1 MGKNQAQGAFSPDS
15 DREVRTGMEGE
26 FSRVVD
32 GLPGIIWTALPDG
45 GVDFVNRAWCEYTGR
60 GLPEAAGDGWL
71 AAVHPDDL
79 AELRKG
85 WSSILASHQ
94 PQDMR
99 ARMRRADGAWRWFV
113 LRAGPVRD
121 AAGKL
126 AHWSVMATDIE
137 DHRASSEIAS
147 PSVGAFAMI
156 ADALP
161 ASVLLMTPDGE
172 IEYSNRQ
179 SQEFRGATLEQQRGW
194 KSADLIHPD
203 ELPAAIEAWERSVK
217 SGDVFDMEFRA
228 RRFDGVYRWF
238 HVRGQPMKDEQGRIT
253 RWCTL
258 DVDIDDRKRSEALLA
273 TAMAELAAS
282 EDRLRATIDTVPGF
296 VWRAAPDGSVEF
308 LNQRWCD
315 YTGLSLADSLGIGWT
330 SVIHPDDGPALGGY
344 WQTLLQAG
352 EPGSFEA
359 RLRRSDGTYR
369 WFLIRAVPQRDEA
382 GQVVK
387 WYGQNT
393 DIDDRKRAE
402 LLLEGEKRLLEMMA
416 SGAPLASVLEALCDM
431 AQTSLD
437 GALCSVVLIDP
448 KYTHAPRDSSSRL
461 RLQTLAAPGT
471 SAQLLEGTD
480 GQPLE
485 PDFSPIVYA
494 AASGETVIADDLIAE
509 VGWDRWRP
517 VALSHGIRASWSTPI
532 RYSCGGVLGVFSAL
546 FQDSNADRAHRTLIA
561 QFTHLASIAIER
573 AHSEAALKQSQA
585 FMSKAQRLSVTGTF
599 SWRVGSDE
607 IVWSEEVYRILEI
620 DPSVTPTFALI
631 DTRIHPEDLPAHEE
645 MIRRQ
650 RSSPGDFEHEHRLL
664 FPDGRVKWVHLVA
677 HATRSEDGGVEYI
690 AGLQDI
696 TQRRLSEEALSKVR
710 SELAH
715 VARVA
720 SLGALTASI
729 AHEVNQPL
737 AGIITNASTC
747 LRMLGAE
754 PPNIDGARETA
765 RRTIRDGNRAS
776 DVIKRLRA
784 LFAKKEA
791 STEPLDLNEAAREVV
806 AMLLGEL
813 QRHGVVFHPDFA
825 DGLPMV
831 SGDRVQLQQVIL
843 NLVLNASDA
852 MSDIRS
858 RPRDL
863 RIVTRLQE
871 DGHVRLAV
879 QDSGVGIDP
888 TDSERM
894 FNAFYTTK
902 SSGMGIGLSV
912 SRSIIESHDGRLW
925 AMANEG
931 CGATFAFAL
940 PCVRSARARESM
952 DNAGSVSG
960 DARERL

>member
-1 MGKNQAQGAFSPDS
+1 
-15 DREVRTGMEGE
+15 MEGE

-32 GLPGIIWTALPDG
+32 GLPGMIWTALPDG
-45 GVDFVNRAWCEYTGR
+45 GVDYVNRAWCEYTGR
-60 GLPEAAGDGWL
+60 DPHEAAGDGWL
-71 AAVHPDDL
+71 AAIHPDDL
-79 AELRKG
+79 DELRKRWTG
-85 WSSILASHQ
+85 ILASHQ

-99 ARMRRADGAWRWFV
+99 ARMLRADGAWRWFV

-126 AHWSVMATDIE
+126 THWSVMATDIE
-137 DHRASSEIAS
+137 DHRQPGEISS
-147 PSVGAFAMI
+147 PSVSAFAMI

-203 ELPAAIEAWERSVK
+203 ELPAAIEAWERCVK
-217 SGDVFDMEFRA
+217 SGDLFDMEFRA

-238 HVRGQPMKDEQGRIT
+238 HVRSQPMKDEQGRIT

-273 TAMAELAAS
+273 SAMAQLAAS

-315 YTGLSLADSLGIGWT
+315 YTGLSLAESLGTGWT
-330 SVIHPDDGPALGGY
+330 SVIHPGDAPALGSY
-344 WQTLLQAG
+344 WQALLQAG

-359 RLRRSDGTYR
+359 RLRRCDGACR
-369 WFLIRAVPQRDEA
+369 WFLIRAVPQRDDA
-382 GQVVK
+382 GRVVK

-416 SGAPLASVLEALCDM
+416 SGAPLAPVLDALCDM

-437 GALCSVVLIDP
+437 GALCSVVLLDP
-448 KYTHAPRDSSSRL
+448 KQTHSSQRSSSRL
-461 RLQTLAAPGT
+461 RMQAVAAPGT
-471 SAQLLEGTD
+471 PTLLLEGKD
-480 GQPLE
+480 DQSLE
-485 PDFSPIVYA
+485 LDFSPITASAV
-494 AASGETVIADDLIAE
+494 SGEAVIVDNLTTE
-509 VGWDRWRP
+509 TRWDRWRSA
-517 VALSHGIRASWSTPI
+517 ALSHGIRASWSSPI
-532 RYSCGGVLGVFSAL
+532 RYSCGGVLGVFSVL
-546 FQDSNADRAHRTLIA
+546 FQDSNGADRARRTLIA

-599 SWRVGSDE
+599 SWHVGSDE

-677 HATRSEDGGVEYI
+677 HATRGEDGGVEYI

-813 QRHGVVFHPDFA
+813 QRNGVVFHPDFA

-858 RPRDL
+858 RPRHL
-863 RIVTRLQE
+863 RIITRLQE

-888 TDSERM
+888 ADAERM

-925 AMANEG
+925 ATANEG
-931 CGATFAFAL
+931 DGATFAFSL
-940 PCVRSARARESM
+940 PCVRSVRARESM
-952 DNAGSVSG
+952 DDAGSVSG